1 MKSDFRSK
9 EMGEVLPEGLK
20 EKKKLTESLGNEV
33 RVFQLWPSISAIFQ
47 IHIYFNILIFLL
59 VCEVLLTPPQPAVP
73 EEKFSG
79 AGDRLRQLLEESF
92 PLTKVN

>member
-20 EKKKLTESLGNEV
+20 EKKNLTESLGNEV
-33 RVFQLWPSISAIFQ
+33 RVFQLWPFISAIFQ
-47 IHIYFNILIFLL
+47 THLYFNILIFLL
-59 VCEVLLTPPQPAVP
+59 VCEVLLTPPQPAVA
-73 EEKFSG
+73 EEAFSG
-79 AGDRLRQLLEESF
+79 AGDRLRQLLEENF